1 MRSYGS
7 FKDGIYTCLVSEYM
21 NMGNLHDLGVIK
33 ESFKEKQLK
42 AALW

>member
-21 NMGNLHDLGVIK
+21 NMGNLQDLGVKK
-33 ESFKEKQLK
+33 ESFKEQQLK